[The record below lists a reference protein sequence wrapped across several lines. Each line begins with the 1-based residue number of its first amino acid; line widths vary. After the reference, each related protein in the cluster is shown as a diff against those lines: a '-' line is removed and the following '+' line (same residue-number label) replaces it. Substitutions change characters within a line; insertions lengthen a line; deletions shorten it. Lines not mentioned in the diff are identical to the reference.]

1 MRGAVLAPQLN
12 LRTAK
17 GVYRISR
24 ITDEMVAACTEAG
37 LMRQKIP
44 EQLVAYDGPLPRN
57 ATLKVLKFRLRD
69 ELANVSW
76 P

>member
-1 MRGAVLAPQLN
+1 ME
-12 LRTAK
+12 
-17 GVYRISR
+17 S
-24 ITDEMVAACTEAG
+24 DEMVAACTEAG

-44 EQLVAYDGPLPRN
+44 EQLVAYGGPLPRN

-69 ELANVSW
+69 ELADLPW